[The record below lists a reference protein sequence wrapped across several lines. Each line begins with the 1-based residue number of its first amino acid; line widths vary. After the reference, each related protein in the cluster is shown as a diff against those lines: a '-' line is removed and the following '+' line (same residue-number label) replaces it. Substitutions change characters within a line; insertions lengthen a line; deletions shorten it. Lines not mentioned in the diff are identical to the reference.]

1 MKQLLLLCLT
11 LSSLHSAAKSI
22 VPLKTVTP
30 LVDIFNS
37 KNKILDDK
45 KAEVRISTYNNSGE
59 IFQSSG
65 KFLMGLELYKKA
77 QAQSS
82 AVFRMVPSSSSV
94 SQRTDGM
101 TYMGTAFHI
110 GNNLVLTNQHVLSPE
125 RTNTTECAGFELKGN
140 LSSDTFPCKKV
151 HYCNVEE
158 DVCLIEMAPAKRCL
172 NFTCS
177 KKEFVEMKNGPA
189 LKIKANPEMDVER
202 MDDVVMSCIG
212 NTMGYGIHF
221 SQGKGIR
228 ISGDKIYFFAPLRT
242 GNSGG
247 ALIGEDGLV
256 WGVVKLESGTKV
268 GPEAYNIAENMTK
281 VISLMREQ
289 LAEDSVTLG
298 NFNKSIVE

>member
-11 LSSLHSAAKSI
+11 LSSLHTAAKSI
-22 VPLKTVTP
+22 IPLKTVTP

-37 KNKILDDK
+37 KNKVLDDK
-45 KAEVRISTYNNSGE
+45 KAEVRISTYSNAGE
-59 IFQSSG
+59 ISQSSG
-65 KFLMGLELYKKA
+65 KYHMPLELFKTA

-82 AVFRMVPSSSSV
+82 AVFRMVPSSASV
-94 SQRTDGM
+94 SQRVDGM

-110 GNNLVLTNQHVLSPE
+110 GHNLVLTNQHVLSPE
-125 RTNTTECAGFELKGN
+125 RTNTTECGGFELKGN
-140 LSSDTFPCKKV
+140 LSNDTFDCKKV

-177 KKEFVEMKNGPA
+177 KKEYVEMKNGPA

-202 MDDVVMSCIG
+202 MDEVVMSCIG

-228 ISGDKIYFFAPLRT
+228 INGDRIYFFAPLRT

-256 WGVVKLESGTKV
+256 WGVVKLESATKV

-289 LAEDSVTLG
+289 LAGDSVILG